1 MPPPPPPPPP
11 VWWRWSLGAAL
22 ALAATGAAF
31 ALGFPALFREVLNK
45 VGEGQP
51 KSVCVFLTFAL

>member
-1 MPPPPPPPPP
+1 MPPPPPPPP

-45 VGEGQP
+45 VGAGPQT
-51 KSVCVFLTFAL
+51 KSVCIFLTFAL